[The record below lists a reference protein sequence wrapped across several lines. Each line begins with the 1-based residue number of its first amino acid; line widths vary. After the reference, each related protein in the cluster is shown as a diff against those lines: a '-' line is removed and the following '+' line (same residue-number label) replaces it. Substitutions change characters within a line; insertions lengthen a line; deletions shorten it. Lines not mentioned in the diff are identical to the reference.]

1 MLNTDQII
9 RRKEEDKKNVSNKGA
24 EEKALIEQQYLR
36 QIDNLRAEAQ
46 SKEDKLKKDLSE
58 AQFVISSKEN
68 TEQSLKFKL
77 EKIKGEK
84 ND

>member
-9 RRKEEDKKNVSNKGA
+9 RRKEEDKNNVSNKGA